1 MTLANASTNHAQPHT
16 TGILQPA
23 LANAILLM
31 VQPQVI
37 KRIAMINQ
45 LTSGMLIVAN
55 ANSANARF
63 AHNYRK
69 MEDYVNNS
77 GTLSAASANAFP
89 GKTAANRNG
98 ISTTVIAPYEH
109 NELFVK

>member
-1 MTLANASTNHAQPHT
+1 MTNANASTNHAQPHT

-63 AHNYRK
+63 AHN
-69 MEDYVNNS
+69 
-77 GTLSAASANAFP
+77 
-89 GKTAANRNG
+89 
-98 ISTTVIAPYEH
+98 
-109 NELFVK
+109 